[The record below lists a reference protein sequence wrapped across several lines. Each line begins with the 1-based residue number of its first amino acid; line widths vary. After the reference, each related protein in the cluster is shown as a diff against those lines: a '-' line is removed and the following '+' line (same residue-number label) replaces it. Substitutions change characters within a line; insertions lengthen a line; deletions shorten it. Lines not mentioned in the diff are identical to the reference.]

1 MKRTRALRLLAVLL
15 VPMLF
20 ASACSQR
27 DDDDDASTGGGGDS
41 GGEEGGD
48 GGGDSSLP
56 TEDCEVDPSAEI
68 EGDTIKLVSSFPQT
82 GITSAFAEIAR
93 GWKAYFEM
101 INEEGG
107 VQIGDRTF
115 QIEFE
120 DKDDGYDAQTTATN
134 IEELVGTEGENAF
147 AAFSVVGTSN
157 NIFIRDQL
165 GALCVPDLFAATGSP
180 AWGNPDYPWLI
191 GGTIPPYSLE
201 SFVLVEL
208 LKEQKPDAKVA
219 MLIQDDDFGA
229 GYRDSF
235 EAAIEGTD
243 IELVQVETYE
253 PGATS
258 DVTAQVTSLAA
269 SGADVFF
276 NGATLVPCPSA
287 LTQADQ
293 EGWERD
299 ITWVSGTCISK
310 TLMGVAGEAADGVYS
325 MSNIKDPVAPDFAD
339 DEAMLLYK
347 EKVAQF
353 QPEAD
358 VENGIVA
365 YGWTQAA
372 VFVEAL
378 EAAEAPSR
386 LSVMESVRNLDVGDD
401 IGLLAPGTS
410 VVTGD
415 GDPFMGETF
424 NLVQYSF
431 ADQYFTIIEPFDY
444 EGETGEITPE
454 ELITAG

>member
-1 MKRTRALRLLAVLL
+1 MKRFRALRLLAVLL
-15 VPMLF
+15 VPVLF

-27 DDDDDASTGGGGDS
+27 DDDDASGGDDSSGEDSGDS
-41 GGEEGGD
+41 G
-48 GGGDSSLP
+48 DSSIP
-56 TEDCEVDPSAEI
+56 TEDCEADPSAEI
-68 EGDTIKLVSSFPQT
+68 EGDTIKLVSSFPQS
-82 GITSAFAEIAR
+82 GITSAFAEISR
-93 GWKAYFEM
+93 GWKSYFDM
-101 INEEGG
+101 VNAEGG

-115 QIEFE
+115 TIEYE
-120 DKDDGYDAQTTATN
+120 DKDDEYDAQQTATN
-134 IEELVGTEGENAF
+134 IEELVGTSGENAF

-165 GALCVPDLFAATGSP
+165 AALCVPDLFAATGSP

-201 SFVLVEL
+201 SFALVEL

-229 GYRDSF
+229 GYQESF

-258 DVTAQVTSLAA
+258 DVTAQVTSLAS

-276 NGATLVPCPSA
+276 NGATLIPCPSA

-293 EGWERD
+293 EGWQRE

-310 TLMGVAGEAADGVYS
+310 TLMGVAGQAANGVYS
-325 MSNIKDPVAPDFAD
+325 MTNIKDPVSPDYAS
-339 DEAMLLYK
+339 DEAMQLYK
-347 EKVAQF
+347 ETVAQY

-372 VFVEAL
+372 VLIEAL
-378 EAAEAPSR
+378 EAADAPTR
-386 LSVMESVRNLDVGDD
+386 LAVMESVRNLDLGDD
-401 IGLLAPGTS
+401 IGLLAEGTG
-410 VVTGD
+410 VVTSED
-415 GDPFMGETF
+415 DPFMGETF
-424 NLVQYSF
+424 NIVQYD
-431 ADQYFTIIEPFDY
+431 AAAGYFNIVEPLDY

-454 ELITAG
+454 SLITAD

>member
-1 MKRTRALRLLAVLL
+1 MKRFRALRLLAVLL
-15 VPMLF
+15 VPVLF

-27 DDDDDASTGGGGDS
+27 DDDDASSGDDSSGEDSGDS
-41 GGEEGGD
+41 G
-48 GGGDSSLP
+48 DSSIP
-56 TEDCEVDPSAEI
+56 TEDCEADPTAEI
-68 EGDTIKLVSSFPQT
+68 EGDTIKLVSSFPQS
-82 GITSAFAEIAR
+82 GITSAFAEISR
-93 GWKAYFEM
+93 GWKSYFEM
-101 INEEGG
+101 VNAEGG

-115 QIEFE
+115 TIEYE
-120 DKDDGYDAQTTATN
+120 DKDDEYDAQQTATN
-134 IEELVGTEGENAF
+134 IEELVGTSGENAF

-165 GALCVPDLFAATGSP
+165 AALCVPDLFAATGSP

-201 SFVLVEL
+201 SFALVEL

-229 GYRDSF
+229 GYQESF

-258 DVTAQVTSLAA
+258 DVTAQVTSLAS

-276 NGATLVPCPSA
+276 NGATLIPCPSA

-293 EGWERD
+293 EGWQRE

-310 TLMGVAGEAADGVYS
+310 TLMGVAGEAANGVYS
-325 MSNIKDPVAPDFAD
+325 MTNIKDPVSPDYAS
-339 DEAMLLYK
+339 DEAMQLYK
-347 EKVAQF
+347 ETVAQY

-372 VFVEAL
+372 VLIEAL
-378 EAAEAPSR
+378 EAADAPTR
-386 LSVMESVRNLDVGDD
+386 LAVMESVRNLDLGDD
-401 IGLLAPGTS
+401 IGLLAEGTG
-410 VVTGD
+410 VVTSED
-415 GDPFMGETF
+415 DPFMGETF
-424 NLVQYSF
+424 NIVQYD
-431 ADQYFTIIEPFDY
+431 AAAGYFNIVEPLDY

-454 ELITAG
+454 SLITAD